1 MAGNKTFKSG
11 ELVFAKV
18 RGYPFWPARID
29 GAVIGTP
36 KNAKY
41 PIFFFGTYETA
52 VLAPKDIIT
61 FQNGKGKYGTPS
73 KRKGF
78 NEGLWEIENNPKLK
92 PRAENTVPS
101 ELSSSESSQPA
112 DDSDEEKLVIDVDHK
127 KDTKV
132 TPKRK
137 KIESQDTPNIS
148 AKKRKDSTKSDT
160 DKPKK
165 PDKEKICEAQT
176 RLRNVK
182 VLVTRLNKSELQRFN
197 VREDECKTECKT
209 EISSAKELANIF
221 DPDNKD
227 ASHYSL
233 YNVDVLSMVNNYHA
247 YTPYLST
254 LSRYISSNVYLTTCY
269 NSIKLN
275 LLRREGFTSNRGIG
289 ALITI
294 DLLDSNSGFSIAG
307 YHAIQSW
314 TTKQHE
320 AHIEHVRKDY
330 DAMKA
335 RMIEFQ
341 TEIDVS
347 NSAKK
352 IVKKEK
358 PVVEQISRSGRKIKR
373 KRFSSDDD
381 SDVEEKP
388 KAKERKGL
396 FFPQKNE
403 SVDLLLKPTVPAA
416 DKNEEKSDKRK
427 SCWKEGLK
435 GEEIEEDQGKDGSI
449 TSESGQERVFPQG
462 KQPKEKKIVEKP
474 VKKPAEVIPEI
485 KEASPEPP
493 KVDKLPKSEP
503 SEEKPK
509 TKESSKPKSSLESS
523 KVKELSKHKAS
534 PELSKSKELTKSKTS
549 SEPLKIKEVSKPKV
563 AETKVEKSPVKVSK
577 PEVKVSKSEVK
588 VSKSEVKD
596 SKSEVKDSKSEIK
609 DSKSEVKVSKSEKSE
624 SRKSSKKHKQRK
636 RSHVKHSKSDVSVKI
651 QEKLKFS
658 FSPSYILL
666 SSAASLDQRL
676 NNIDAEIKESLGLSN
691 QNIDRCLELIA
702 ELDKLPLNA
711 NILVKRPG
719 LLKTLKKCRK
729 FKSSELIRQKS
740 SYLYYKFKSLCLAN
754 CPDSEALKNQS
765 PKSNDSKNPPSEHC
779 KQYNLS
785 FEILR
790 YQLFNQ
796 NVLQEEILCFPFSI
810 YFCVA
815 LPLSTIIKFPEVI
828 SVNRV
833 DPRRFVLGG
842 GILLLQAKKKSKLL
856 RGGEREGE
864 KFQQFNEFRELGE
877 ENKSQKPNNSSSV
890 QDQTDSDVTS
900 TTEPEVTNSVISE
913 QDNKAL
919 EDSPIKDDK
928 QV

>member
-396 FFPQKNE
+396 FLYANE

-416 DKNEEKSDKRK
+416 DKNEEKSDK
-427 SCWKEGLK
+427 S
-435 GEEIEEDQGKDGSI
+435 
-449 TSESGQERVFPQG
+449 PQG

-651 QEKLKFS
+651 QEKLAKKQEFKEKLKREKFEKKKQERRNEGRHG
-658 FSPSYILL
+658 LNTT
-666 SSAASLDQRL
+666 ASLDQRL

-765 PKSNDSKNPPSEHC
+765 PKSNDSKNPPS
-779 KQYNLS
+779 
-785 FEILR
+785 
-790 YQLFNQ
+790 
-796 NVLQEEILCFPFSI
+796 
-810 YFCVA
+810 
-815 LPLSTIIKFPEVI
+815 
-828 SVNRV
+828 
-833 DPRRFVLGG
+833 
-842 GILLLQAKKKSKLL
+842 
-856 RGGEREGE
+856 
-864 KFQQFNEFRELGE
+864 GE

>member
-396 FFPQKNE
+396 FLYATYTR
-403 SVDLLLKPTVPAA
+403 VT
-416 DKNEEKSDKRK
+416 
-427 SCWKEGLK
+427 
-435 GEEIEEDQGKDGSI
+435 EIDAKI
-449 TSESGQERVFPQG
+449 LTPQG

-651 QEKLKFS
+651 QEKLAKKQEFKEKLKREKFEKKKQERRNEGRHG
-658 FSPSYILL
+658 LNTT
-666 SSAASLDQRL
+666 ASLDQRL